1 MQYVKGALD
10 GDHMC
15 YDTDI
20 TMGLLGHIPY
30 WLRRKSDSFFTF
42 HSLLQFISAG
52 TFAVVQM
59 VICRGR
65 QDHFTQL
72 YEY

>member
-1 MQYVKGALD
+1 
-10 GDHMC
+10 MC
-15 YDTDI
+15 CDTDI
-20 TMGLLGHIPY
+20 TMGLLCQILY

-42 HSLLQFISAG
+42 HSLLRLISVE